1 MNLLNKL
8 TKKNLILNK
17 KRTIVTVV
25 GIILSVALISAL
37 SSLVVSFQ
45 SSLIKYEK
53 INTGNFHVSFTG
65 LTLEDVDKFK
75 ENRKF
80 DNVFFTK
87 EIGYAP
93 IEGIKNEN
101 KPYAFVAAYDFA
113 SLENL
118 GLNLKEG
125 RLPKTSKEIIIPRH
139 LKTNGRVELNVGDT
153 IKLNIGKRKTSD
165 GQELDQSNP
174 FISGEEK
181 FEAENEVEYKI
192 VGVIE
197 RPSYK
202 VEDYHSPGYT
212 FITCLDKKEE
222 GKYEAYIRLNKD
234 ALKDYYRVVANILGV
249 DEELYVEANT
259 NTYFS
264 DEAEYEKYLKK
275 AEKLEDQLKE
285 SKYSIKSKNSTLISL
300 EGGSSND
307 PTMQVLI
314 NVAAIV
320 VLIII
325 ATSVFCIKNS
335 FNISITEKTKQ
346 YGMLASVGAT
356 KKQIKKNV
364 LYEAFVLGLIGIPL
378 GILGGLFAAYV
389 LILVCNYLLGDIL
402 NMDLSFN
409 ISLLSI
415 GLSIILGALTIYL
428 SAVRSARKASRIS
441 PITAIRN
448 NDDIKIKSKKI
459 KAPRVIKKLF
469 GIGGDVSYKNLKRN
483 NKKYRTTVISIIVC
497 VSVFIALYSFM
508 NLAFKTVDMQYG
520 SLNHN
525 LEIQVNID
533 NKETSENV
541 KQQLLNLDGYNRY
554 SVLRYFS
561 FIHTNPSYTDEYHN
575 YLKKSFNITVLEDYE
590 KNANLEVYAL
600 GEEEY
605 KNYIKQL
612 GLNYNDAVN
621 KAILINNDID
631 WMVDE
636 DTNNAKKTELQVFNY
651 KAGDKIK
658 GKGYDG
664 SNQEQTQFDYEVELA
679 AVTSKRPLGL
689 ENSFAI
695 TFLIISDERFDEI
708 FETSRYFI
716 LGNMENPDK
725 TQDEAEK
732 ILSSVSDSDYHIF
745 NLDKEIK
752 SMNSMFTLIAIFLYG
767 FITVIALIG
776 ITNIFNTIT
785 TNMELRSREFA
796 MLKSIG
802 MTKKEFNRMI
812 SLESLFY
819 GTKSLIIGIPIGCAL
834 SYLIYEALMDGS
846 WSYAYSL
853 PYVAI
858 IISVLAVYILVTCIM
873 KYSINKISKQN
884 TIETIRN
891 DNI

>member
-8 TKKNLILNK
+8 TKKNLLLNK
-17 KRTIVTVV
+17 KRTIVTVI

-45 SSLIKYEK
+45 SSLINYEK

-80 DNVFFTK
+80 DNVYFTK

-93 IEGIKNEN
+93 IEGIQNED
-101 KPYAFVAAYDFA
+101 KPYAYISAYDFD

-118 GLNLKEG
+118 GLILKEG
-125 RLPKTSKEIIIPRH
+125 RLPKTNKEIVIPRH
-139 LKTNGRVELNVGDT
+139 LKTNGRVELKVGDT
-153 IKLNIGKRKTSD
+153 IKLSVGKRKTLD
-165 GQELDQSNP
+165 GYELDQSNP
-174 FISGEEK
+174 FISEEEK
-181 FEAENEVEYKI
+181 FESENEIEYKI
-192 VGVIE
+192 VGIIE

-202 VEDYHSPGYT
+202 VEDYSAPGYT
-212 FITCLDKKEE
+212 FITCLDTNEE
-222 GKYEAYIRLNKD
+222 GKYEAYVRLNKD
-234 ALKDYYRVVANILGV
+234 GLKNYYKTVANILGV
-249 DEELYVEANT
+249 DEK
-259 NTYFS
+259 TYIEMNSYTDFIS
-264 DEAEYEKYLKK
+264 EEEYNDYLKR
-275 AEKLEDQLKE
+275 LEDLEQQLKDA
-285 SKYSIKSKNSTLISL
+285 KYSVKSKNSTLISL
-300 EGGSSND
+300 EGGSNND
-307 PTMQVLI
+307 ETMKVLL
-314 NVAAIV
+314 NVAVIIV
-320 VLIII
+320 IIII

-378 GILGGLFAAYV
+378 GILSGLLAAYI
-389 LILVCNYLLGDIL
+389 LILVCNLMLIDIL
-402 NMDLSFN
+402 NMDLTFKISF
-409 ISLLSI
+409 LSI
-415 GLSIILGALTIYL
+415 GISIILGALTIYL

-459 KAPRVIKKLF
+459 KAPKTIKKLF

-520 SLNHN
+520 ELNHN
-525 LEIQVNID
+525 LEITANIND
-533 NKETSENV
+533 KETSENV
-541 KQQLLNLDGYNRY
+541 IKQLLSLDGYNRY
-554 SVLRYFS
+554 SILRYFTLNHS
-561 FIHTNPSYTDEYHN
+561 NPSYTDEYLRF
-575 YLKKSFNITVLEDYE
+575 YKTMYEAEELE
-590 KNANLEVYAL
+590 ANLKSANMEVYAL
-600 GEEEY
+600 GEAEY
-605 KNYIKQL
+605 KNYIKEL
-612 GLNYNDAVN
+612 GLNYNDVVN
-621 KAILINNDID
+621 KAILINNDIE
-631 WMVDE
+631 WMAATE
-636 DTNNAKKTELQVFNY
+636 DDNVKKTELQVFTY
-651 KAGDKIK
+651 KAGDKV
-658 GKGYDG
+658 KGYGYD
-664 SNQEQTQFDYEVELA
+664 SSQKEQKQFDYEVELA
-679 AVTSKRPLGL
+679 TVTSKRPLGL
-689 ENSFAI
+689 ENSYGI
-695 TFLIISDERFDEI
+695 NFLIISDEKFNEI
-708 FETSRYFI
+708 LETSRFYI
-716 LGNMENPDK
+716 LGNMEDPDK

-732 ILSSVSDSDYHIF
+732 ILSSVSDSDYNIF

-752 SMNSMFTLIAIFLYG
+752 AMNSMFTLIAIFLYG

-819 GTKSLIIGIPIGCAL
+819 GTKSLIIGIPIGCGL
-834 SYLIYEALMDGS
+834 SYLIYKALMDGS

-873 KYSINKISKQN
+873 KYSINKINKQN